1 MTLIGKQTEL
11 RGFFPAP
18 LASLDESTLEMDI
31 YLIIGNAVQPTL
43 YRRSGLP
50 FKSEDRERLI
60 EQGIEFV
67 YIPVAQHEAF
77 NRSIQLRLNALFADE
92 SLTAAARRKLVA
104 DVCTKLI
111 DDVMQSSSP
120 ESMGS
125 LSTVSHALV
134 SLTSG
139 NVDGMATLLEMSG
152 HDFYTTTHMMNVGI
166 GCALLAQRVGK
177 ADLIE
182 QMMFAGFVH
191 DIGKREIEPAIL
203 NKEGKLT
210 DAEFDAIKRH
220 PAAGVAILR
229 KRKDIHPTALEATRD
244 HHERLDGKGYPR
256 GISDA
261 EIGRPARICSVVDVY
276 DALTSARPYRGPVAW
291 EDALRIMEEGR
302 GRQFD
307 GTLLDHWCEIVR
319 NAARVNSGD
328 LPIDT
333 VANLTLQDVD
343 PSESSTGMRRIAN
356 DSKSS
361 KKLVQ
366 GFGTDRRVYPRVGCH
381 VTAQA
386 RFIHAFKDYPV
397 QLREFF
403 RTTLLDIS
411 RGGVRIQSDWP
422 LSIGDILDV
431 RARLSGDHESMMRVK
446 VVRVRPHTGGVWSAG
461 CEFIEASSKAA

>member
-1 MTLIGKQTEL
+1 MAIVGNRTEM

-31 YLIIGNAVQPTL
+31 YLAIGGATQPML

-50 FKSEDRERLI
+50 FEAEDRDRLI
-60 EQGIEFV
+60 EQGIEYV

-92 SLTAAARRKLVA
+92 SLTAAARRKLVG

-125 LSTVSHALV
+125 LAAVSQTLV
-134 SLTSG
+134 RLT
-139 NVDGMATLLEMSG
+139 NKDTDAFAALLEMSG

-177 ADLIE
+177 DE
-182 QMMFAGFVH
+182 FVDQMMFAGFVH
-191 DIGKREIEPAIL
+191 DIGKREVDPTIL

-210 DAEFDAIKRH
+210 DAEFEAIKRH

-229 KRKDIHPTALEATRD
+229 KREGIHPTAIEATRD

-256 GISDA
+256 GISDE
-261 EIGRPARICSVVDVY
+261 EIGKPARICSIVDVY
-276 DALTSARPYRGPVAW
+276 DALTSARPYRDPVSW
-291 EDALRIMEEGR
+291 EDTLRIMQDGR
-302 GRQFD
+302 GKQFD
-307 GTLLDHWCEIVR
+307 GRLLDQWCEIVQE
-319 NAARVNSGD
+319 AARVNAD
-328 LPIDT
+328 ELPLQT
-333 VANLTLQDVD
+333 VVGLTLKDVD
-343 PSESSTGMRRIAN
+343 PSESQSRLRRIGST
-356 DSKSS
+356 DQKG
-361 KKLVQ
+361 KKRVSA
-366 GFGTDRRVYPRVGCH
+366 FGSDRRVYPRVNCRIP
-381 VTAQA
+381 AQA

-397 QLREFF
+397 EIREFF
-403 RTTLLDIS
+403 STTLLDIS
-411 RGGVRIQSDWP
+411 RGGLRVQTEWP
-422 LSIGDILDV
+422 LAIGDILDV

-446 VVRVRPHTGGVWSAG
+446 VVRVRPGDGVGWCVG
-461 CEFIEASSKAA
+461 CQFIEANSKAA